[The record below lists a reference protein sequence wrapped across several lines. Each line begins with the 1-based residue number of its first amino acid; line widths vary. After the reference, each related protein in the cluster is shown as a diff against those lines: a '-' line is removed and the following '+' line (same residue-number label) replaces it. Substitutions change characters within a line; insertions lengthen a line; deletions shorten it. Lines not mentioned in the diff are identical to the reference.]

1 MGLGARLN
9 NHKKSLISLL
19 VGIFSLITFIFI
31 TPANAASGINQQIN
45 FQGRLLN
52 SQGAVVPDGFYNIE
66 FKIYQD
72 GDGQT
77 AGNTTGS
84 PSGTLK
90 WTEDY
95 LNDDGNGVEVRNGF
109 LSVQLGSLAAFGNNI
124 DWNQDTL
131 WLSMNIAGTG
141 TSCTPFSS
149 CGPDGEMLPMKRL
162 TSTPYAIN
170 SGLLGGLSSAQYI
183 QLAQGV
189 QTDAS
194 NTSSLSVNKTGSGNI
209 IDLQSSGVESFAIN
223 NTGDIAFGANADHT
237 ISINAAASGVAGN
250 SLTISAGNGG
260 GGGSAVAGGELTL
273 KGGDAA
279 GTGDANGGDVT
290 IRGGSGI
297 GSGVSGLVNLGASA
311 FTSISEAACSSDCSI
326 TQSSVDNYGS
336 AVVSASAAP
345 LTITL
350 PPPTITSAV
359 GRIFYVTADSASGD
373 FTLEANSGAALV
385 DVAMR
390 HDSTATMVWN
400 GTAWT
405 AAGASNATTLQ
416 ATYQNGA
423 NPSTTPEIKL
433 DSTHGTID
441 IQDAD
446 TSIGSDLFNI
456 RASNATN
463 LGTVLLGVGDT
474 GTVTIRNNTDQQA
487 AFRFQDAGGNYI
499 LNVNTAN
506 GYFIKNS
513 TTALNNELGNPGFE
527 AGAEVGGNTTFGD
540 QGWFGNS
547 QSVSVNDSANAHSG
561 NHELQVTPNGTNLDV
576 YGGGYYAVHPGDTV
590 YFEGWVKN
598 AAGANGTGG
607 IELTFYDKDKSNPTS
622 STDYSTL
629 PGTTYILKAITTTV
643 PAGKYYVRPSAAVR
657 STASSGTYYFDDFV
671 FTRSNSQA
679 PLILTNSVNSAAA
692 FKIQSSSAANTLL
705 TANTTN
711 NILKVGDDAG
721 SDTDTTVLVLD
732 SATSN
737 PTTLTNKNGGL
748 FYRSDSNSLKAII
761 GGGVYDVCTTA
772 SVCSGYGSGAG
783 SVINL
788 QASSPGTQQ
797 IGNFNISGTGILTQL
812 QTQDVSSA
820 STNSSNLTIRTG
832 NASGT
837 TSNSGNL
844 VLDVGTATGSLGTIQ
859 IGHAGV
865 TTTMAGVL
873 QIQSANALALGS
885 GSSATGSIRL
895 YNNVGNN
902 YVALSAAGANPTS
915 SWTLTLPQN
924 PGSSG
929 DCLKASSG
937 SGDLTFGNCA
947 SGVTVT
953 LQDTY
958 NNSSSPATLT
968 LADNKDLRIIAQDT
982 TTDPSILYNLQCTS
996 CSSNGGR
1003 FAIQNGGTDV
1013 FTVKPNSGGIVMAD
1027 DVQIGSAT
1035 TNNTQHLLHLDS
1047 YENGSTV
1054 DDAGASCSTTTNE
1067 GAMYYNTSTQSIRAC
1082 QDGSWN
1088 DVITTQDIGLLMFGV
1103 VPDSGSANPWDLAA
1117 KVTAGVSGPCKVSW
1131 ASNTT
1136 VNINSCVAY
1145 SGGKRFNVTAVNG
1158 LSITGMNT
1166 TTTRWGHI
1174 CLDSDGVPTLDV
1186 GTSFTAN
1193 LPAFNISAPVLCL
1206 ADVLGS
1212 TSSANRIAGLYDTR
1226 TFTTTV
1232 KTVATASSAFE
1243 MGMLAEAVSGSADI
1257 RPSSSG
1263 SERLRGIIVASDGGT
1278 SSTSPNIIMA
1288 IAGPAEVKAAS
1299 GTAGDFVNGSTTSG
1313 YAQTTG
1319 SISNNITNFTLG
1331 NAENSF
1337 SNTCSSASNCIG
1349 SLFLSVTGPG

>member
-1 MGLGARLN
+1 MGVLFKGHNRLW
-9 NHKKSLISLL
+9 LSLL
-19 VGIFSLITFIFI
+19 LLSIGVFVSISFPSY
-31 TPANAASGINQQIN
+31 PAQAASGINEQIN

-52 SQGAVVPDGFYNIE
+52 SQGAVVPDGYYNIE

-72 GDGQT
+72 GDGQS

-95 LNDDGNGVEVRNGF
+95 LNDDGNGVEVKNGF
-109 LSVQLGSLAAFGNNI
+109 LSVQLGSITSLSGI

-131 WLSMNIAGTG
+131 WLSMNIGGTG

-149 CGPDGEMLPMKRL
+149 CSPDGEMLPMKRL

-170 SGLLGGLSSAQYI
+170 SGLLGGLSSAQYL

-194 NTSSLSVNKTGSGNI
+194 NNSSLYINKTGSGNL
-209 IDLQSSGVESFAIN
+209 IDLQSSGVESFTIN
-223 NTGDIAFGANADHT
+223 NTGDIAFGTNADHT
-237 ISINAAASGVAGN
+237 ISINSAASGTAGN

-260 GGGSAVAGGELTL
+260 GGGSAASGGELTL
-273 KGGDAA
+273 RGGDAA

-290 IRGGSGI
+290 ITGGSGV
-297 GSGVSGLVNLGASA
+297 GTGVSGLVNLGASA
-311 FTSISEAACSSDCSI
+311 FTAVSETACSSDCSI

-336 AVVSASAAP
+336 VVVSASTTP

-350 PPPTITSAV
+350 PAPTVTTAI
-359 GRIFYVTADSASGD
+359 GRIIYITADNASSD
-373 FTLEANSGAALV
+373 FTLETNSGLSLV
-385 DVAMR
+385 AVAMR
-390 HDSTATMVWN
+390 HDTTATMVWN
-400 GTAWT
+400 GSAWT

-433 DSTHGTID
+433 DATHGTID

-446 TSIGSDLFNI
+446 TSISSDLFNI
-456 RASNATN
+456 RASNPTS

-474 GTVTIRNNTDQQA
+474 GTVTIRNNVDQQS
-487 AFRFQDAGGNYI
+487 AFRFQNANGNYI

-506 GYFIKNS
+506 DYFINNG
-513 TTALNNELGNPGFE
+513 TTSPNNELINPGFE
-527 AGAEVGGNTTFGD
+527 AGAEVGGNTTFGE

-547 QSVSVNDSANAHSG
+547 QSVSVNDSANARSG
-561 NHELQVTPNGTNLDV
+561 NHELQVTPSGANLDV
-576 YGGGYYAVHPGDTV
+576 YGGGYYAVQPGDTV

-598 AAGANGTGG
+598 SPTANGTGG
-607 IELTFYDKDKSNPTS
+607 IELTFYDKDKANPAF
-622 STDYSTL
+622 STDYATL
-629 PGTTYILKAITTTV
+629 PGTSYILKTITATV

-657 STASSGTYYFDDFV
+657 STATTGMYYFDDFT
-671 FTRSNSQA
+671 FLRSNSQA
-679 PLILTNSVNSAAA
+679 PLILTNSVNSSSA

-705 TANTTN
+705 TADTSN
-711 NILKVGDDAG
+711 NIVKVGDDTG
-721 SDTDTTVLVLD
+721 SDTDTTVLVVD

-748 FYRSDSNSLKAII
+748 FYRSDTNSLKAII

-812 QTQDVSSA
+812 QTQDVSAS

-832 NASGT
+832 NASGA

-844 VLDVGTATGSLGTIQ
+844 ILDVGTATGSLGSIQ
-859 IGHAGV
+859 IGHTGV
-865 TTTMAGVL
+865 TTTMAGIL
-873 QIQSANALALGS
+873 QIQSANALALGNA
-885 GSSATGSIRL
+885 SSATGSIRL
-895 YNNVGNN
+895 YNNVGSN
-902 YVALSAAGANPTS
+902 YVSLSAAGANPAS

-924 PGSSG
+924 PGNSG

-947 SGVTVT
+947 AGVSVT
-953 LQDTY
+953 LQDAY
-958 NNSSSPATLT
+958 NSSSPALIT
-968 LADNKDLRIIAQDT
+968 LANSKNFEIDAQEA
-982 TTDPSILYNLQCTS
+982 TTDPSVLFDLQCTS
-996 CSSNGGR
+996 CSANGGR
-1003 FAIQNGGTDV
+1003 FAVQNGGTDV
-1013 FTVKPNSGGIVMAD
+1013 FTVNPNGGGITMAE
-1027 DVQIGSAT
+1027 DVQIGSGT
-1035 TNNTQHLLHLDS
+1035 TNSTQHLLHLDS
-1047 YENGSTV
+1047 YGNGSTV
-1054 DDAGASCSTTTNE
+1054 DDAGASCTTTSNQ
-1067 GAMYYNTSTQSIRAC
+1067 GAMYYNTLTQSIRAC

-1088 DVITTQDIGLLMFGV
+1088 DVVTTKDIGLLMFGV

-1136 VNINSCVAY
+1136 VNISSCVAY
-1145 SGGKRFNVTAVNG
+1145 SDGKRFNVAAVNG
-1158 LSITGMNT
+1158 LTITGMNT
-1166 TTTRWGHI
+1166 TTLRWGHI
-1174 CLDSDGVPTLDV
+1174 CLNSNGVPTLSV
-1186 GTSFTAN
+1186 GTSFTDS
-1193 LPAFNISAPVLCL
+1193 LPSFSVSAPVLCL

-1212 TSSANRIAGLYDTR
+1212 NSSANRIAGLYDTR

-1232 KTVATASSAFE
+1232 KSVATASTAFE

-1263 SERLRGIIVASDGGT
+1263 SERLRGVIVASDGGT
-1278 SSTSPNIIMA
+1278 SSTSPNVIMA

-1299 GTAGDFVNGSTTSG
+1299 GTAGDFVSGSTTSG

-1319 SISNNITNFTLG
+1319 SIANNITNFTLG
-1331 NAENSF
+1331 NSENAF
-1337 SNTCSSASNCIG
+1337 SNTCSSASNCLG
-1349 SLFLSVTGPG
+1349 SLFLTITGPG

>member
-1 MGLGARLN
+1 MGLGARLKS
-9 NHKKSLISLL
+9 HKESLISLL
-19 VGIFSLITFIFI
+19 LGIFSLIIFIFI
-31 TPANAASGINQQIN
+31 TPAHAASGINQQIN

-52 SQGAVVPDGFYNIE
+52 SQGAVVPDGYYNIE

-77 AGNTTGS
+77 AGDTTGS
-84 PSGTLK
+84 PAGTLK

-95 LNDDGNGVEVRNGF
+95 LNTNGNGVEVKNGF
-109 LSVQLGSLAAFGNNI
+109 LSVQLGSITPFGSNI

-149 CGPDGEMLPMKRL
+149 CSPDGEMLPMKRL

-194 NTSSLSVNKTGSGNI
+194 NSSSLSINKTGSGNI
-209 IDLQSSGVESFAIN
+209 VDLQSSGVGSFAIDN
-223 NTGDIAFGANADHT
+223 SGNIAFGTNADHT
-237 ISINAAASGVAGN
+237 ISINAASSGVTGS

-260 GGGSAVAGGELTL
+260 GGGSAVSGGDLTL

-279 GTGDANGGDVT
+279 GTGSANGGDVT
-290 IRGGSGI
+290 IKGGNGV

-311 FTSISEAACSSDCSI
+311 FTSVTEAACSSNCSI

-336 AVVSASAAP
+336 VVVSASSTP
-345 LTITL
+345 LTVTL
-350 PPPTITSAV
+350 PAPTITTAV
-359 GRIFYVTADSASGD
+359 GRILYITADSGSSD
-373 FTLEANSGAALV
+373 LTLEANSGAALV

-390 HDSTATMVWN
+390 HDTTATMVWN

-506 GYFIKNS
+506 GYFINNATS
-513 TTALNNELGNPGFE
+513 SPNNELKNPGFE
-527 AGAEVGGNTTFGD
+527 AGAEVGGNTTFGE

-547 QSVSVNDSANAHSG
+547 QSVSVNDSTDAHSG
-561 NHELQVTPNGTNLDV
+561 NYELQVTPNGTNLDV
-576 YGGGYYAVHPGDTV
+576 YGGGYYAVQPGDTV
-590 YFEGWVKN
+590 YLEGWVKN
-598 AAGANGTGG
+598 SAGANGNGG
-607 IELTFYDKDKSNPTS
+607 IELTFYDKDKANPTS
-622 STDYSTL
+622 STDYATL
-629 PGTTYILKAITTTV
+629 PGTTYTLKTITATV
-643 PAGKYYVRPSAAVR
+643 PAGKYYVRPSATVR
-657 STASSGTYYFDDFV
+657 STATSGTYYFDDFV
-671 FTRSNSQA
+671 FARSNTQA
-679 PLILTNSVNSAAA
+679 PLILTNSVNSSAA

-705 TANTTN
+705 TADTTN
-711 NILKVGDDAG
+711 NIVKVGDNTG
-721 SDTDTTVLVLD
+721 SNTDTTVLVVD

-737 PTTLTNKNGGL
+737 PTTLTNKDGGL
-748 FYRSDSNSLKAII
+748 FYRSDTNSLKAII

-812 QTQDVSSA
+812 QTQDTSSS
-820 STNSSNLTIRTG
+820 STNSSNLVIRSG
-832 NASGT
+832 NATGT

-844 VLDVGTATGSLGTIQ
+844 TLDVGTATGTLGSIY
-859 IGHAGV
+859 IGHSGV
-865 TTTMAGVL
+865 STIVQGTLAV
-873 QIQSANALALGS
+873 QAANALSLGAP
-885 GSSATGSIRL
+885 SSSSSPATGSIKL
-895 YNNVGNN
+895 YNNVGTHT
-902 YVALSAAGANPTS
+902 VSIAAAGADPTS

-937 SGDLTFGNCA
+937 SGDLSFGNCA
-947 SGVTVT
+947 AGVSVT

-958 NNSSSPATLT
+958 NYSSSPALIT
-968 LADNKDLRIIAQDT
+968 LADNKNLEIDAQET
-982 TTDPSILYNLQCTS
+982 TTDPSVLFNLQCTT
-996 CSSNGGR
+996 CSTNGGR
-1003 FAIQNGGTDV
+1003 FAVQNGGTDV
-1013 FTVKPNSGGIVMAD
+1013 FTVKPNNGGIILAANT
-1027 DVQIGSAT
+1027 QIGSST
-1035 TNNTQHLLHLDS
+1035 TDGTQVNLQLDS
-1047 YENGSTV
+1047 YSTFGDSGSCTGTSNQ
-1054 DDAGASCSTTTNE
+1054 GAL
-1067 GAMYYNTSTQSIRAC
+1067 YYNTNTNSIRAC
-1082 QDGSWN
+1082 QDSSWV
-1088 DVITTQDIGLLMFGV
+1088 DVVTTKDLGLFIFGV
-1103 VPDSGSANPWDLAA
+1103 VPDSGSNPWDLPS
-1117 KVTAGVSGPCKVSW
+1117 KVTSGVSGPCKVSW
-1131 ASNTT
+1131 NTSTT
-1136 VNINSCVAY
+1136 VNVNACVAY
-1145 SGGKRFNVTAVNG
+1145 SGGRRVAVSSTTVT
-1158 LSITGMNT
+1158 ITGMNT
-1166 TTTRWGHI
+1166 TTTRYAHI
-1174 CLDSDGVPTLDV
+1174 CLNSSGQPALTTP
-1186 GTSFTAN
+1186 GTSLTAGLPSFN
-1193 LPAFNISAPVLCL
+1193 LSAPTLCL
-1206 ADVLGS
+1206 ADVVGS
-1212 TSSANRIAGLYDTR
+1212 TSTANNIASLYDTR
-1226 TFTTTV
+1226 TFTTTQ
-1232 KTVATASSAFE
+1232 KTAVVASTAVE
-1243 MGMLAEAVSGSADI
+1243 NGMIVDVTTNGAIQPAVSGSQKLNGVVI
-1257 RPSSSG
+1257 
-1263 SERLRGIIVASDGGT
+1263 ASDGST
-1278 SSTSPNIIMA
+1278 SSTTPNAIIGL
-1288 IAGPAEVKAAS
+1288 AGPANVKCV
-1299 GTAGDFVNGSTTSG
+1299 TTCNAGDFIKTSTTNG
-1313 YAQTTG
+1313 YGTTTTA
-1319 SISNNITNFTLG
+1319 IPNNSFYFSVG
-1331 NAENSF
+1331 NARNAF
-1337 SNTCSSASNCIG
+1337 SNTCSSSSNCNG
-1349 SLFLSVTGPG
+1349 SVYVDFIVR